1 MGLSVKALT
10 LRLQKQIKFLEVTD
24 TWFSIV
30 LPRHLSPELSILNLS
45 KVDVVVKSVILNGV
59 QESIDD
65 ITPLLVHL
73 LVTQISSIETSDAV
87 DFNSDVINC
96 ADDFIPVC
104 LIQPLIG
111 ISGISLSVSAVT
123 IKLGEKTAPYIVALR
138 ELNLKQRSK
147 LKFRKLQI
155 TEWTRETYIALK
167 SLSAAD
173 SATSVPFVEVGPAE
187 YRQSIEVK
195 KQAGQELITQSSKSS
210 LESEVVNL
218 QVGTELIFLLQNAQ
232 TWAALFHTY
241 SSATYS
247 KGLTFY
253 REHTQDAQRK
263 SPDYSLIMAAAEL
276 QVFSNDSSTKS
287 AKDTTR
293 KHLGDFFA
301 VASTVVM
308 TIPEFGLR
316 YTGLKI
322 PCILSL
328 KVAGIRLETA
338 TNRLRVD
345 FEKAVLADS
354 VFQELGHIEFL
365 RIYLVDLGSNPHRR
379 FVLIQV

>member
-1 MGLSVKALT
+1 MGLSTKTIALK
-10 LRLQKQIKFLEVTD
+10 LQRQTKILEVTD

-30 LPRHLSPELSILNLS
+30 LPRYLSPELSILNLS
-45 KVDVVVKSVILNGV
+45 KVDVVVKSIILNGV
-59 QESIDD
+59 LESIDD
-65 ITPLLVHL
+65 ITSLLAHL

-87 DFNSDVINC
+87 DLNSDVINC

-111 ISGISLSVSAVT
+111 ISGISLSVGTVT
-123 IKLGEKTAPYIVALR
+123 IKLGKKTAPYIVALR

-155 TEWTRETYIALK
+155 AEWTRETYIALK

-173 SATSVPFVEVGPAE
+173 SATSVPFIEVGPAE

-195 KQAGQELITQSSKSS
+195 KQAGQELISQSSKSS

-232 TWAALFHTY
+232 SWAGLLHTY
-241 SSATYS
+241 SLGTYS
-247 KGLTFY
+247 QGLTFY
-253 REHTQDAQRK
+253 RECTQDTQRK

-276 QVFSNDSSTKS
+276 QDFSRDSSTKS
-287 AKDTTR
+287 SSDMTR
-293 KHLGDFFA
+293 KQLGDFFA
-301 VASTVVM
+301 VANTFVLTV
-308 TIPEFGLR
+308 PQFDLR

-322 PCILSL
+322 PCILGL
-328 KVAGIRLETA
+328 KVTGIRLETA

-345 FEKAVLADS
+345 FEKAVFADS
-354 VFQELGHIEFL
+354 ISQELGHIEFL
-365 RIYLVDLGSNPHRR
+365 RIYLADSGSNPHRK